1 MVNAVDGI
9 EGDVTVGNNDTDGV
23 ISVEVASVELMIA
36 DVGVV
41 VSGGTGIGNDDEI
54 VDEVEGKL
62 LMVADRGI
70 GVG

>member
-1 MVNAVDGI
+1 MNAVDGI